1 MDTVKDKEGKA
12 RMGLILPHA
21 AEALVRVREYGLK
34 KYPDANNWK
43 HVPKEDWLD
52 ALMRHLMKYIA
63 GQKIDSE
70 SGLPHLHHALAN
82 LSYMIEGEND
92 VDYNGVC
99 QQIKWERDAAI
110 DQLAEL
116 GYSLREKPHICDN
129 CCHVDSCQ
137 YHKAF
142 AMEYCSHFQW
152 ED

>member
-1 MDTVKDKEGKA
+1 
-12 RMGLILPHA
+12 
-21 AEALVRVREYGLK
+21 
-34 KYPDANNWK
+34 
-43 HVPKEDWLD
+43 
-52 ALMRHLMKYIA
+52 MKYIA
-63 GQKIDSE
+63 GQEIDSE

-92 VDYNGVC
+92 DDYNGVC

-116 GYSLREKPHICDN
+116 GYSLGEKPHICDN
-129 CCHVDSCQ
+129 CCHVDSCK